1 MSIHLHDVSTAQ
13 PLRKNCIAMHCGYS
27 NFGSLS
33 DALVLALAPPWLK
46 RFMVQSPLC
55 CI

>member
-1 MSIHLHDVSTAQ
+1 MSIHLHDMSAAP
-13 PLRKNCIAMHCGYS
+13 PLRKDCIAMHCGYS

-33 DALVLALAPPWLK
+33 DALVLALTPPWLK